1 MGGKKVTLIFVGPSL
16 SNNSIAMH
24 FPDEHTVFAVYIV
37 SYQRVPFKGLGD
49 SYFPDWINA
58 LQVVSQIYFDVLAPR
73 QGKMGTKVDA
83 GQNYAYLKEMYGAIY
98 AWVRAGK

>member
-1 MGGKKVTLIFVGPSL
+1 MITFTDKVTVGLGDKKVKLIYDGSSH

-49 SYFPDWINA
+49 SYFPVWIDA
-58 LQVVSQIYFDVLAPR
+58 LQVINGIYFDVLAPG
-73 QGKMGTKVDA
+73 QGKMGTKSMLD
-83 GQNYAYLKEMYGAIY
+83 KTI
-98 AWVRAGK
+98 RI